1 MRVVKEVESEMGE
14 LGRKEAGFRVGQR
27 SHMIN
32 WEAWRIWKLE
42 SDKEWRDQRLRR
54 SLREHVE

>member
-32 WEAWRIWKLE
+32 W
-42 SDKEWRDQRLRR
+42 DQGEKRGG
-54 SLREHVE
+54 SGS